1 MAVIEK
7 HERHF
12 LLPELGS
19 TIIVMLNR
27 IMGDENC
34 AVR

>member
-7 HERHF
+7 HEGHF
-12 LLPELGS
+12 IVPELGS

-27 IMGDENC
+27 AVGDENFG
-34 AVR
+34 VR